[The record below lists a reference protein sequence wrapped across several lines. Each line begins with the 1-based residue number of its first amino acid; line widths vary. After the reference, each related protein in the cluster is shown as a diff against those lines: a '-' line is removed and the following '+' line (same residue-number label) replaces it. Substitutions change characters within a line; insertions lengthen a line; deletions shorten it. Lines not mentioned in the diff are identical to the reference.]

1 MNKLLKILAFL
12 IIFVAAIMFTEP
24 VSAVNWTVNPENSV
38 QSVINNTSDNN
49 RIIIND
55 NNDSTNIY
63 FENSIVNKKLPLT
76 AVSGENEIDNQ
87 INDVQM
93 VDTTGIVM
101 SSTTYNCGP
110 ATLATV
116 LQKLSI
122 NETQDTLASL
132 AGTDENGT
140 TMYGLIQAAQQK
152 GVIAKGLKL
161 KVNELKPGNIVY
173 LIIDYEDHYS
183 IITSITDTTFYLADT
198 DLGNIKMTLEN
209 FTAAYIQ
216 NATTGYG
223 YALVVTN
230 NSTDPQLSNNNTLTD
245 DEMKAIK
252 GTGSA
257 ASTYKPTHPRI
268 AAIAHGLMSSLIAQ
282 TFMRNTRITYLSK
295 AKAIWN
301 WLRSYMKVHKPT
313 HLDTIHTV
321 DQILDWHEANCAEM
335 SRLVRAIAQA
345 LGIPSNRIQIVHKLG
360 KNRYNKGAGHYW
372 PEIKVDSGQ
381 WVAIDGCAYAY
392 FKYADK
398 LGGHMDQDGHF
409 GGWTKVRVYNDI

>member
-63 FENSIVNKKLPLT
+63 FENSIVNKTLPLT

-87 INDVQM
+87 INNVQM

-116 LQKLSI
+116 LQKLNI
-122 NETQDTLASL
+122 NETQDMFASL

-140 TMYGLIQAAQQK
+140 TMYGLTQAAQQK

-161 KVNELKPGNIVY
+161 KVNELKHGNIVY

-183 IITSITDTTFYLADT
+183 IITSINDTTVYLADT
-198 DLGNIKMTLEN
+198 DFGNINMTLAN
-209 FTAAYIQ
+209 FTAAYVQ
-216 NATTGYG
+216 HATTGYG

-245 DEMKAIK
+245 DEMKPIK
-252 GTGSA
+252 GTGSIINA
-257 ASTYKPTHPRI
+257 WNNGHNNARIKSI
-268 AAIAHGLMSSLIAQ
+268 AAGLISSLIANS
-282 TFMRNTRITYLSK
+282 FMHSSSINAYSK
-295 AKAIWN
+295 GLAIWN
-301 WLRSYMKVHKPT
+301 WMKSYRIYYHGHDNTLHSIDQVLDSHYANCCEQARLIVCLARAMGLKARYVHKKSARHIWAQIQFENGHWQDLDCAKAGSYYGWYMDPNDWRNRAYYPT
-313 HLDTIHTV
+313 L
-321 DQILDWHEANCAEM
+321 N
-335 SRLVRAIAQA
+335 
-345 LGIPSNRIQIVHKLG
+345 
-360 KNRYNKGAGHYW
+360 
-372 PEIKVDSGQ
+372 
-381 WVAIDGCAYAY
+381 
-392 FKYADK
+392 F
-398 LGGHMDQDGHF
+398 
-409 GGWTKVRVYNDI
+409 